1 MSMFTIREW
10 KERVSLDKIFFF
22 DIPSRS
28 MYATSR
34 INMFA
39 IKRNIE
45 LGLCLSEVIGIRN
58 IWRDASFVLIGRITV
73 ATVNAS
79 FSLMTRLRALI
90 K

>member
-73 ATVNAS
+73 ATANAS
-79 FSLMTRLRALI
+79 FSLMTRLRTLI